1 MNKPEV
7 IELLNDT
14 IEYLTATGAVG
25 QQLRARLV
33 TYRDEVQ
40 ALPPVQ
46 AEQ

>member
-25 QQLRARLV
+25 QQLRARLII
-33 TYRDEVQ
+33 YRDEVQ
-40 ALPPVQ
+40 APSPGQ
-46 AEQ
+46 AEP